1 MNIVIIGANG
11 GVGRCLVEQAL
22 AEGHQVTAAVRN
34 PAGVNRTHERL
45 RVLTCDA
52 MDEASVCRALEG
64 QDVVFC
70 TLGEKS
76 RGPTSLY
83 SKGALNTLLGMQANN
98 VRRLVFLSNFGILG
112 ERAQDLGGALL
123 LFLVKSFI
131 RHTLDDH
138 LRALQEIRAH
148 APEWIVVRPMAL
160 TNGPCTGRYR
170 VAADGIPAKGR
181 KVARADVAHFM
192 LRQATGNDY
201 LNQIPA
207 IAY

>member
-1 MNIVIIGANG
+1 M
-11 GVGRCLVEQAL
+11 
-22 AEGHQVTAAVRN
+22 
-34 PAGVNRTHERL
+34 NRTHERL

-52 MDEASVCRALEG
+52 RDEASVCQALKG

-76 RGPTSLY
+76 RGAMTLY
-83 SKGALNTLLGMQANN
+83 SEGALNTLRGMQANN

-123 LFLVKSFI
+123 LFLVKRVI

-138 LRALQEIRAH
+138 RRALELIRTH

-160 TNGPCTGRYR
+160 TNGPCAGRYR
-170 VAADGIPAKGR
+170 IAVDGVPARGR

-192 LRQATGNDY
+192 LLQATGNEY
-201 LNQIPA
+201 LNQVPA